1 VEGNCPK
8 CGKPLL
14 AQRDKT
20 GIAVKAFDT
29 DDPPYEQEAE
39 QAKKCP
45 LDTLVSHKTSLS
57 QTDKPVNYDRT
68 SNTVKKA
75 G

>member
-1 VEGNCPK
+1 MKGCNCPNCGERQRYRMEVLSKIEEPCPK

-29 DDPPYEQEAE
+29 DEPPSVQET
-39 QAKKCP
+39 AK
-45 LDTLVSHKTSLS
+45 T
-57 QTDKPVNYDRT
+57 
-68 SNTVKKA
+68 KKA

>member
-1 VEGNCPK
+1 MKGCNCPNCGERQRYRIEIASKIEEQCPK

-29 DDPPYEQEAE
+29 DDPPPAPESE
-39 QAKKCP
+39 K
-45 LDTLVSHKTSLS
+45 D
-57 QTDKPVNYDRT
+57 
-68 SNTVKKA
+68 KKA
-75 G
+75 V

>member
-1 VEGNCPK
+1 MKGCNCPNCGERQRYRLEISSK
-8 CGKPLL
+8 IEESCPQCGKPLL

-29 DDPPYEQEAE
+29 DDPPPTPKAQR
-39 QAKKCP
+39 P
-45 LDTLVSHKTSLS
+45 
-57 QTDKPVNYDRT
+57 
-68 SNTVKKA
+68 KKA

>member
-1 VEGNCPK
+1 MKGCNCPNCGERQRYRIEISSKIEEPCPK

-20 GIAVKAFDT
+20 GIAVKVFDS
-29 DDPPYEQEAE
+29 DEPPSAQGTEKA
-39 QAKKCP
+39 
-45 LDTLVSHKTSLS
+45 
-57 QTDKPVNYDRT
+57 
-68 SNTVKKA
+68 KKA